1 MSRRIRCLCR
11 LFLRLPL
18 LHNAPFRIPGDALRG
33 RVGFGAFQR
42 LALDHILTQNPLDR
56 VLIDRI
62 TSATRRTSRRIALL
76 TASEFVIS
84 AANMEW
90 LVASFLS
97 Q

>member
-1 MSRRIRCLCR
+1 LSPA
-11 LFLRLPL
+11 FLLHFPL
-18 LHNAPFRIPGDALRG
+18 LHDAAFGVAGDAFRG
-33 RVGFGAFQR
+33 GVGFGAFQR

-76 TASEFVIS
+76 IASEFTII
-84 AANMEW
+84 AANMER
-90 LVASFLS
+90 LAASFLS